1 MSIPTDC
8 PQREKN
14 GWTADAHI
22 TMDLGLLNF
31 DGITF
36 YEKWLDDMIDNQNE
50 EGRISGII
58 PSSGWGYDD
67 WIVLY
72 GMLPCLSCQWQF
84 TTTMEIQEASK
95 NYGLYA
101 PNTLPTSQDA
111 RTRKEP

>member
-36 YEKWLDDMIDNQNE
+36 YEKWLDDMIDNQN
-50 EGRISGII
+50 
-58 PSSGWGYDD
+58 D
-67 WIVLY
+67 
-72 GMLPCLSCQWQF
+72 
-84 TTTMEIQEASK
+84 K
-95 NYGLYA
+95 
-101 PNTLPTSQDA
+101 
-111 RTRKEP
+111 